1 MSEKFRC
8 ANKRCLHVFYS
19 NETTSIIKCPVCK
32 YEMLNTSKVI
42 TTDNYLFIETMFN
55 NIQKL
60 GKEQTFK
67 LIDEIYSNAIT
78 RAKIRRIYFETLKI
92 LNLEDK

>member
-8 ANKRCLHVFYS
+8 TNKRCLHVFYS

-42 TTDNYLFIETMFN
+42 TTDNYLFIETMWN
-55 NIQKL
+55 NIQTY
-60 GKEQTFK
+60 GKKETFDM
-67 LIDEIYSNAIT
+67 IDKTYTNAIT
-78 RAKIRRIYFETLKI
+78 RTRVRKIYFETLKL